1 MTGVLALTRLET
13 IRVLRNRRALFFS
26 VLYPAILFSV
36 FASGSS
42 SASATFGG
50 VSTKAYYMAAMA
62 MFGVLSTS
70 IMTTAQKIALERKEG
85 WTKQLK
91 LTTLPGNGYVT
102 AKLLS
107 ASVTT
112 LLPIV
117 VVFGIGAASG
127 VHLTALVWIR
137 AAAVIWVTS
146 FAFIALGVAVG
157 YAIPQ
162 DSVQMVSM
170 IVYFAMA
177 IAGGL
182 WFPLGN
188 GIIAKIGNALP
199 TFAARDY
206 TQNLIYGGHAKALDL
221 LVIAIWTVA
230 AILFAGY
237 IYQRDAKIES

>member
-1 MTGVLALTRLET
+1 MSGTIALSRLEV
-13 IRVLRNRRALFFS
+13 RRALRNRRTMFFAI
-26 VLYPAILFSV
+26 LYPTLLFLAIGGSAKFTIDGI
-36 FASGSS
+36 SGK
-42 SASATFGG
+42 T
-50 VSTKAYYMAAMA
+50 YYLIAMA
-62 MFGVLSTS
+62 SFGALGASL
-70 IMTTAQKIALERKEG
+70 TTNANKIALERKEG

-112 LLPIV
+112 LLPII

-127 VHLTALVWIR
+127 VHLTALVWVK
-137 AAAVIWVTS
+137 AAATIWVTS

-188 GIIAKIGNALP
+188 GIIAKIGNWLP
-199 TFAARDY
+199 TYAARDY
-206 TQNLIYGGHAKALDL
+206 TQSLIFGIHAKSMDL
-221 LVIAIWTVA
+221 LVIAVWTVIA
-230 AILFAGY
+230 VLFAGLV
-237 IYQRDAKIES
+237 YQRDTKIEA

>member
-1 MTGVLALTRLET
+1 MSGVVALTRLET
-13 IRVLRNRRALFFS
+13 VRVLRNRRALFFS

-42 SASATFGG
+42 GASSTFGG

-70 IMTTAQKIALERKEG
+70 IMTTAQKISLERKEG

-102 AKLLS
+102 AKMLS

-112 LLPIV
+112 LLPIL

-127 VHLTALVWIR
+127 VHLTALVWVK
-137 AAAVIWVTS
+137 AAATIWVTS
-146 FAFIALGVAVG
+146 FGFIALGVAVG

-162 DSVQMVSM
+162 DSVQMVAM
-170 IVYFAMA
+170 IIYFAMA

-188 GIIAKIGNALP
+188 GIIAKIGNWLP

-206 TQNLIYGGHAKALDL
+206 TQNLIYGGHAKTMDL
-221 LVIAIWTVA
+221 VVIAVWTVA
-230 AILFAGY
+230 AVLFAGFV
-237 IYQRDAKIES
+237 YQRDTKIEA